1 MNHCN
6 LVPHK
11 LTARAHP
18 TRNLAQVDNQ
28 LYNARF
34 PILIYPV
41 FKVRPSCFRS
51 FSCRNAPPHVQLAL
65 TLFMY
70 YVSLYIYIDA
80 QDLPDVTDKTMV
92 PFLQFTLQRSTA
104 TDVDYFH
111 AITFAMQEIEVR
123 RRLQSDFRAVVG
135 CCWFLFLKKRLV

>member
-1 MNHCN
+1 M
-6 LVPHK
+6 
-11 LTARAHP
+11 
-18 TRNLAQVDNQ
+18 QVDNQ

-41 FKVRPSCFRS
+41 FKVPPSLSVLPQCTTTRCVVVYS
-51 FSCRNAPPHVQLAL
+51 FSYFI
-65 TLFMY
+65 T
-70 YVSLYIYIDA
+70 

-123 RRLQSDFRAVVG
+123 HSTLS
-135 CCWFLFLKKRLV
+135 